1 MNEKLIINTNLLRKE
16 SEFKT
21 KSCAVEKAIAV
32 SHAEF
37 DDLKRRPLQ
46 DNDLIVENTDIM
58 YRDSDDIYHCLM
70 IYDEEQG
77 DGLLIEAEGS
87 SYARYAQYIPNAKL
101 LYENHI
107 QTHLQEL
114 KFYCPVELTRIEDD
128 RGVEDY
134 GIIPFD
140 EATAYK
146 SNINS
151 FISNFTMPEE
161 KERGLMH
168 WYNSSA
174 PVNQKVRSAFMSVEE
189 RNGELMGVI
198 TAQVYGKFT
207 AEELED
213 FRAYCS
219 GQLSDGVGES
229 LEQRPIKTPDGEIY
243 VSFWN
248 SDEWFLQTEE
258 EINGSQSED
267 MSEEPDMGMTM

>member
-16 SEFKT
+16 SVTPYSVGRCHEVTEDRGSGQEFRT

-37 DDLKRRPLQ
+37 ENLKRHPLQ
-46 DNDLIVENTDIM
+46 DNDLIAENTDLM
-58 YRDSDDIYHCLM
+58 YCDGDDIYHCLL

-134 GIIPFD
+134 GIIPSD
-140 EATAYK
+140 EAIAYK
-146 SNINS
+146 NSING
-151 FISNFTMPEE
+151 FISSFTMPEE
-161 KERGLMH
+161 KE
-168 WYNSSA
+168 
-174 PVNQKVRSAFMSVEE
+174 
-189 RNGELMGVI
+189 
-198 TAQVYGKFT
+198 
-207 AEELED
+207 
-213 FRAYCS
+213 
-219 GQLSDGVGES
+219 
-229 LEQRPIKTPDGEIY
+229 
-243 VSFWN
+243 
-248 SDEWFLQTEE
+248 
-258 EINGSQSED
+258 
-267 MSEEPDMGMTM
+267 